1 MTRMFL
7 PDINLWLALAFESHV
22 HHAAAKGWFE
32 GLASERC
39 SFCRLTQ
46 QGFLRLATNPKAFG
60 TEAVTLV
67 EAWLMHDVLLG
78 DPRIAFAD
86 EPPGVEPLWRGY
98 TQRGSFSPNLW
109 NDAYLAAFARAAN
122 FELITFDKGFS
133 QYADVKCTIL
143 S

>member
-1 MTRMFL
+1 MFL

-22 HHAAAKGWFE
+22 HHAAAKDWFE
-32 GLASERC
+32 GLSGEGCA
-39 SFCRLTQ
+39 FCRLTQ

-60 TEAVTLV
+60 TEAVTLA
-67 EAWLMHDVLLG
+67 EAWLMYDALLG
-78 DPRIAFAD
+78 DPRISFAD

-98 TQRGSFSPNLW
+98 TQHRSFSPNLW
-109 NDAYLAAFARAAN
+109 NDAFLAAFARAAD

-133 QYADVKCTIL
+133 RYADLKCTIL